1 MFKQVVL
8 VANPDLNKFFLCA
21 LCGYLRASHCLFHT
35 KSGTMLCG
43 MAIVAL
49 TSVDPRNARHY
60 LDVMEP
66 LGVEV
71 RLLLPGDAGHRPAE
85 VLMEGVGG
93 LLLAGGPDIDPT
105 LYHAAPDPTA
115 SLSVCRPLDDL
126 ELGLLDYALNHDMP
140 VLAISRGMQL
150 LNVAFGG
157 QLIQDLPNHRAEPAD
172 GQGASN
178 IHLAYL
184 APGSK
189 AAAVMGASGFFRV
202 NSSHHQGLREAQRS
216 PRLMT
221 TAYSVEDG
229 IIEGLESP
237 EHSWVIGVQCHP
249 ERQDEVPRLFANLF
263 AGLGERA
270 VAYSEAARAL

>member
-1 MFKQVVL
+1 
-8 VANPDLNKFFLCA
+8 
-21 LCGYLRASHCLFHT
+21 
-35 KSGTMLCG
+35 

-49 TSVDPRNARHY
+49 TSVDSRNARHY

-71 RLLLPGDAGHRPAE
+71 RLLSPGNAGSRPTK

-93 LLLAGGPDIDPT
+93 LLLAGGPDIDPS
-105 LYHAAPDPTA
+105 LYGAAPDPTA
-115 SLSVCRPLDDL
+115 NLTVCRPLDDL
-126 ELGLLDYALNHDMP
+126 DLGLLDFALNQDMP
-140 VLAISRGMQL
+140 VLAIGRGMQL

-157 QLIQDLPNHRAEPAD
+157 QLIQDLPNHREEPED
-172 GQGASN
+172 EQGASN

-189 AAAVMGASGFFRV
+189 AAAVIGASGFFRV
-202 NSSHHQGLREAQRS
+202 NSRHHQGLREAQRS

-249 ERQDEVPRLFANLF
+249 ERQDEVPRIFANLF
-263 AGLGERA
+263 AGLSERA
-270 VAYSEAARAL
+270 VAHSEAAEALQTAPNEPQRSVDSW